1 MEDQIKTTLHTQS
14 FCLNSNCKA
23 PMRAATGQGKPA
35 PGDVSI
41 CIQCGNIAAFA
52 EDLSIRALTDEEAES
67 WARDPEIQ
75 RAAEKIRR
83 RNARHN

>member
-1 MEDQIKTTLHTQS
+1 MSEEPIKTTLHVQS
-14 FCLNSNCKA
+14 FCLKCKH
-23 PMRAATGQGKPA
+23 PMRAATGPGKPA

-41 CIQCGNIAAFA
+41 CAQCGNVAAFA
-52 EDLSIRALTDEEAES
+52 EDLSIRALTDDEAES

-83 RNARHN
+83 RNARQN